1 MFLKYFN
8 WKNAKMF
15 PSRYKIYTNLQKSI
29 LLEINVNFN
38 FEGSKDVMTSA
49 ESKVFGLPG
58 PKKTCPPGT
67 RYVFPAASGK
77 V

>member
-1 MFLKYFN
+1 
-8 WKNAKMF
+8 MF

-49 ESKVFGLPG
+49 ESQVFGLPG
-58 PKKTCPPGT
+58 PKNVPT
-67 RYVFPAASGK
+67 RHFFPAASGE